1 MIDLHLPRTL
11 AGYVHPVAPTATK
24 NMDRKWLMQGQ
35 SNVTNAAIG
44 LKLPQRRSSNRKKDQ
59 TMQVAGLMPQRS
71 LSPSREMGN
80 QGEHRVWD

>member
-11 AGYVHPVAPTATK
+11 AGYVHPVCPTATK

-44 LKLPQRRSSNRKKDQ
+44 LKLPQRRSYQSQEKLDY
-59 TMQVAGLMPQRS
+59 AGGGANAPKQS
-71 LSPSREMGN
+71 LAKSGN
-80 QGEHRVWD
+80 GKPR